1 MDFSQYNLLVIGYP
15 SNWKVAT
22 LLIGAKA
29 CSKLLVSMFTGI
41 IQNLGVLRRR
51 RTGVLEVEV
60 PASIR
65 ERLTVGASI
74 AVNGVCVTVSELSAG
89 TFSAGISQQTL
100 SRTTIGRLKERTPV
114 NLELPVGPERA
125 FDGHIVL
132 GHVDT
137 IGRVRGFFRAGEG
150 RVFIFSFAREFCRYV
165 ADKGAVSVDGI
176 SLTPFAVSKDDF
188 RCAVIPQTLA
198 LTNLQYRAKGDSV
211 NLEFDILAKYVE
223 GMIKSVY

>member
-1 MDFSQYNLLVIGYP
+1 
-15 SNWKVAT
+15 
-22 LLIGAKA
+22 
-29 CSKLLVSMFTGI
+29 MFTGI

-100 SRTTIGRLKERTPV
+100 SCTTIGRLRERTPV

-137 IGRVRGFFRAGEG
+137 IGRVRGFFRAREG

-165 ADKGAVSVDGI
+165 VDKGAVSVDGI

-198 LTNLQYRAKGDSV
+198 LTNLQYRAKGDLV

-223 GMIKSVY
+223 GMIKSVH

>member
-1 MDFSQYNLLVIGYP
+1 
-15 SNWKVAT
+15 
-22 LLIGAKA
+22 
-29 CSKLLVSMFTGI
+29 MFTGI

-51 RTGVLEVEV
+51 RTGLLEVEV
-60 PASIR
+60 PTSIR

-74 AVNGVCVTVSELSAG
+74 AVNGVCVTVSELSAKA
-89 TFSAGISQQTL
+89 FSASISQQTL
-100 SRTTIGRLKERTPV
+100 SCSTVGRLREGTPV
-114 NLELPVGPERA
+114 NLELPVGPEGA
-125 FDGHIVL
+125 LDGHIVV

-137 IGRVRGFFRAGEG
+137 IGRVRGVFRAREG
-150 RVFIFSFAREFCRYV
+150 RVFIFSFAHEFCRYV

-198 LTNLQYRAKGDSV
+198 LTNLQYRANGDSV

-223 GMIKSVY
+223 GMIKSVH

>member
-1 MDFSQYNLLVIGYP
+1 
-15 SNWKVAT
+15 
-22 LLIGAKA
+22 
-29 CSKLLVSMFTGI
+29 MFTGI

-51 RTGVLEVEV
+51 RMGVLEVEV
-60 PASIR
+60 STSIR

-74 AVNGVCVTVSELSAG
+74 AVNGICVTVSKLLTKA
-89 TFSAGISQQTL
+89 FSASISQQTL
-100 SRTTIGRLKERTPV
+100 SCTTVGRLTEGTPV
-114 NLELPVGPERA
+114 NLELPVALEGV

-137 IGRVRGFFRAGEG
+137 IGRVRGVLRVREG
-150 RVFIFSFAREFCRYV
+150 RVFIFSFAREFCCYI

-188 RCAVIPQTLA
+188 RCAVIPQTLTS
-198 LTNLQYRAKGDSV
+198 TNLQYRVSGDPV

-223 GMIKSVY
+223 GMIKSVH

>member
-15 SNWKVAT
+15 SDWKVAT
-22 LLIGAKA
+22 PLIGAKA

-100 SRTTIGRLKERTPV
+100 SCTTIGRLKERTPV

-150 RVFIFSFAREFCRYV
+150 RVFIFSFR
-165 ADKGAVSVDGI
+165 
-176 SLTPFAVSKDDF
+176 
-188 RCAVIPQTLA
+188 
-198 LTNLQYRAKGDSV
+198 
-211 NLEFDILAKYVE
+211 
-223 GMIKSVY
+223 

>member
-15 SNWKVAT
+15 SDWKVAT
-22 LLIGAKA
+22 PLIGAKP

-100 SRTTIGRLKERTPV
+100 SRTTIGRLRERTPV

-137 IGRVRGFFRAGEG
+137 IGRVRGFFRAREG

>member
-1 MDFSQYNLLVIGYP
+1 M
-15 SNWKVAT
+15 
-22 LLIGAKA
+22 
-29 CSKLLVSMFTGI
+29 
-41 IQNLGVLRRR
+41 
-51 RTGVLEVEV
+51 EV

-89 TFSAGISQQTL
+89 TFSADISQQTL
-100 SRTTIGRLKERTPV
+100 SCTTIGRLKERMPL

-137 IGRVRGFFRAGEG
+137 IGRVRGFFRAREG

-165 ADKGAVSVDGI
+165 ADKGAVTVDGI

-198 LTNLQYRAKGDSV
+198 LTNLQYRANGDAV

-223 GMIKSVY
+223 GMIRNVH